1 MPVWLLMLAAA
12 GLFVAAR
19 RPAGSSAT
27 GGYRQTVSLGG
38 AAPAAPAAPA
48 GFDVW
53 RMGNDGVPFDV
64 SLLPTGATYYYPCL
78 PGDMLFQDVWC
89 ARGGTI
95 SYGVAKSGSVGER
108 AFGLVWGAGGELGKR
123 AETIGQAFTENAEP
137 VATAVKLMATNAAK
151 LAALAKKYGPTGQAL
166 LDKLVTMSDEAAED
180 SALADLD

>member
-1 MPVWLLMLAAA
+1 MPVWFLLAAAA
-12 GLFVAAR
+12 GLFAVTR

-38 AAPAAPAAPA
+38 APAAPAAPA

-53 RMGNDGVPFDV
+53 RMGTDGVPFDV
-64 SLLPTGATYYYPCL
+64 SKLPTGATYYYPCL

-108 AFGLVWGAGGELGKR
+108 AFGLVWGVGGELGKR
-123 AETIGQAFTENAEP
+123 AATVGQTFTENAEP
-137 VATAVKLMATNAAK
+137 VATAFALIAANAAK
-151 LAALAKKYGPTGQAL
+151 AAKLAKKYGPTGQAL
-166 LDKLVTMSDEAAED
+166 LDKLLTISDEAAED

>member
-19 RPAGSSAT
+19 RPAGGSAT

-38 AAPAAPAAPA
+38 AAPAAPA

-64 SLLPTGATYYYPCL
+64 SKLPTGATYYYPCL

-95 SYGVAKSGSVGER
+95 SYGVAKSGSVGKR

-123 AETIGQAFTENAEP
+123 AATIGQTFTENAEP
-137 VATAVKLMATNAAK
+137 VTAAIALIAANAAK
-151 LAALAKKYGPTGQAL
+151 AAKLAKKYGPTGLSLVDTIDKYL
-166 LDKLVTMSDEAAED
+166 LISDEAAED
-180 SALADLD
+180 SALADL